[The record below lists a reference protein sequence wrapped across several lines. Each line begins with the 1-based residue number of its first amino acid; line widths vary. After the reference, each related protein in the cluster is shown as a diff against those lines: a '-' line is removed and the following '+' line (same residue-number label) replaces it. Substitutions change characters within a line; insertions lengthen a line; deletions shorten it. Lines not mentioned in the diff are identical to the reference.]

1 MQERSKRFG
10 ALLVDTWRDFWQQA
24 TIQMPFF
31 RALLALLLSI
41 DLALILIHVLYMTG
55 VIVTRLYSI
64 ENDQGYAEFYQAI
77 KQGWL
82 ALIMFLYA
90 LQSAN
95 LRYLAWSAIFCYIL
109 LDDFLMVHERV
120 GEAIVETWQIEDQ
133 LGLRGQDIG
142 ELMVFGVAGLLLL
155 PLLAVALYSGDQ
167 RFRRDS
173 LLLIAGFVLYAGFAI
188 GVDIVHIFF
197 LETSLS
203 SFFGLLEDGGELML
217 VSFLLWIGFLML
229 ARQGL
234 APLPPS
240 PLYTQQNPKNQG

>member
-1 MQERSKRFG
+1 MQKRLKRYG
-10 ALLVDTWRDFWQQA
+10 TLLIETWRDFWQQA

-31 RALLALLLSI
+31 RALLALLLSV

-82 ALIMFLYA
+82 ALLMLLYA
-90 LQSAN
+90 RRSAN
-95 LRYLAWSAIFCYIL
+95 FRYLVWSAIFFYVL

-120 GEAIVETWQIEDQ
+120 GEAIVNTWQFEDQ
-133 LGLRGQDIG
+133 FGLRGQDFG
-142 ELMVFGVAGLLLL
+142 ELLVIGLAGLVLL
-155 PLLAVALYSGDQ
+155 PLLARSLYSGNQ
-167 RFRRDS
+167 RFRQDS
-173 LLLIAGFVLYAGFAI
+173 LLLIAGFVIYAGFAI

-203 SFFGLLEDGGELML
+203 SFFGLLEDGGELM
-217 VSFLLWIGFLML
+217 VITFLLWVGLLML

-234 APLPPS
+234 APTRPYLHH
-240 PLYTQQNPKNQG
+240 PLQNPKNNA